1 MWKVVWR
8 IIVSILAGLNQIVS
22 QVNHSK
28 SSNALCFAF
37 YTVFV
42 YGVVKFIFLIKIDLP
57 TNVWRLTE
65 SAWHLLFLFVCFCFS
80 KFLFVC
86 SNSSCNEGNNEELNQ
101 DLENCTVVFH
111 ENSLFWPCAHC
122 LQVAVTPWE
131 IKFDS
136 QQRRNTR
143 FASWSSLIS
152 EHHRWIST

>member
-8 IIVSILAGLNQIVS
+8 IIVSILASLNQIVS

-28 SSNALCFAF
+28 SSNALYFAF
-37 YTVFV
+37 YTFFV
-42 YGVVKFIFLIKIDLP
+42 YGVVKIHISNK
-57 TNVWRLTE
+57 NR
-65 SAWHLLFLFVCFCFS
+65 SAYQCLAFDRVSLAFTLFVCFCFS